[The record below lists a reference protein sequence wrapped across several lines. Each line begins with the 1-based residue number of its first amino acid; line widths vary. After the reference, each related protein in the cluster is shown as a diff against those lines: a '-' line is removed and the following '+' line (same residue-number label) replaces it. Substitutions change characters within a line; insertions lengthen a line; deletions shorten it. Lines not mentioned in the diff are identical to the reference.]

1 MRDKKKESKKAVQ
14 KIIMNLLT
22 DICFTN
28 VYLIQTFAVYSFI
41 YKGTLQLEQ
50 VQCPPNQVAY
60 HMEVQT
66 CFASH

>member
-1 MRDKKKESKKAVQ
+1 
-14 KIIMNLLT
+14 MNLLT

-60 HMEVQT
+60 HIEVQT